1 MAVDPKTR
9 ASEASPTAFVAED
22 TRAAMGSVEFGV
34 LGSLELRSAGRL
46 VSLGAPKRR
55 ALVVVLL
62 LNANR
67 VVSMDRLID
76 ALWGSEPPAS
86 ARAQVQSLVHGV
98 RSVLADVDAQ
108 ELLETQPP
116 GYLL

>member
-1 MAVDPKTR
+1 MK
-9 ASEASPTAFVAED
+9 
-22 TRAAMGSVEFGV
+22 SVEFAL
-34 LGSLELRSAGRL
+34 LGSLELRSGDRV

-55 ALVVVLL
+55 ALVAVLL
-62 LNANR
+62 LNANH

-98 RSVLADVDAQ
+98 RSALAEVDAQ
-108 ELLETQPP
+108 EVLETQAP
-116 GYLL
+116 GYRLRIDP